1 MFKISLVEGSCGWTY
16 EFKFKESKGPGE
28 IVFEDKGVK
37 ILMNENDVDKL
48 RGTVIDYVDGLQG
61 AGFKILNP
69 NVKGT
74 CGCGTSV
81 VI

>member
-1 MFKISLVEGSCGWTY
+1 M
-16 EFKFKESKGPGE
+16 
-28 IVFEDKGVK
+28 K